1 MNSNIDY
8 DILINA
14 AKTLDKD
21 SLKLLLEKMFE
32 ISVEDISD
40 ENYASKCDKCS
51 KVFKDECEHYNFF
64 LIKISSNE
72 TVLEFNVDEDNVQ
85 DLRDSIHNNVIPIKF
100 ESGCTN
106 GGVYV
111 IFRKDCIDLDLGF
124 NITIFKVGETEMKI
138 IKQKIYDI
146 IKFW

>member
-51 KVFKDECEHYNFF
+51 KVFKDECEHYSFF
-64 LIKISSNE
+64 LIN
-72 TVLEFNVDEDNVQ
+72 F
-85 DLRDSIHNNVIPIKF
+85 
-100 ESGCTN
+100 
-106 GGVYV
+106 
-111 IFRKDCIDLDLGF
+111 
-124 NITIFKVGETEMKI
+124 
-138 IKQKIYDI
+138 
-146 IKFW
+146 